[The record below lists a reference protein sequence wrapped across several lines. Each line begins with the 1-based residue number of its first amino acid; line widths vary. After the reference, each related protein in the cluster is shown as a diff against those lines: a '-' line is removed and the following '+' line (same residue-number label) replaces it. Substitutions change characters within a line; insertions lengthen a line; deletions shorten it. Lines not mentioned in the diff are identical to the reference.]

1 MSSIDQ
7 ETIGVRGRFGTD
19 LWGPWLA
26 ASEDAQHLFLADYGV
41 RANRIGPVATQL
53 EKILAAEGVTKG

>member
-19 LWGPWLA
+19 IWGRWLSA
-26 ASEDAQHLFLADYGV
+26 GDDVRHKFLADYGV

-53 EKILAAEGVTKG
+53 EKILAAEGITKG